1 MPPGVCPPRPP
12 AKSPKGKPRLRNG
25 DNRGAG
31 RPRESPGG
39 PFTTRN
45 GYRMCGIVGYIGFR
59 NATDVLIDGLRRL
72 EYRGY
77 DSAGVA
83 VRTPEGLKVVKRS
96 GKLSALERALKEE
109 HLEGPLG
116 VGHTRWAT
124 HGAPTDPNAHP
135 HTTEDG
141 TIAVI
146 HNGIIENYLELKE
159 ALRARGHRFAS
170 DTDSEVLAH
179 LIEEKYQ
186 GDLFEAFREAL
197 KEVRGAY
204 AVVAVHKDHQ
214 ELVAARTVSPLV
226 IGLGEG
232 ENFLASDVPALLPYT
247 RRVIFLHD
255 GDLARITREGV
266 VVTDLEGRPL
276 SREAVEVDWTL
287 EAAEKGGFPHYML
300 KEIYEQ
306 PWVLENTL
314 GGRLREEEGDVELGL
329 SLDPKAIDRIHVI
342 ACGTASYAGWYG
354 KYLLEALA
362 RIPTEWDVASEYR
375 YRDPLA
381 DERTLAIAI
390 SQSGETI
397 DTLEGLREAKAKGA
411 RTLGVI
417 NAKGSSITREVEDV
431 LYIHAGPEIG
441 VASTKAYTAMLS
453 AMAMLAVH
461 LGRGRGILSREKARE
476 LIREMRKLPRLV
488 EEVLEKRPIIAHL
501 AEKYHQAQD
510 FLFLGRHVQAP
521 TAYEGALKLKE
532 ISYIHAEAYP
542 AGEMKHGPIALI
554 DEHLPVVVLA
564 TQGPLYE
571 KTLSNIQEVRARGG
585 KVIAIAT
592 LGDAGIAKLA
602 QDVLYV
608 PEVHPLLAPIVSVVP
623 LQLLAY
629 EIAVL
634 LGRDVD
640 QPRNLAKSVTVE

>member
-1 MPPGVCPPRPP
+1 
-12 AKSPKGKPRLRNG
+12 
-25 DNRGAG
+25 
-31 RPRESPGG
+31 
-39 PFTTRN
+39 
-45 GYRMCGIVGYIGFR
+45 MCGIVGYIGFR
-59 NATDVLIDGLRRL
+59 NATDVLLDGLRRL

-255 GDLARITREGV
+255 GDVARITREGV
-266 VVTDLEGRPL
+266 EITDLQGRPL

-585 KVIAIAT
+585 KVIAIASE
-592 LGDAGIAKLA
+592 GDEEIRRLA
-602 QDVLYV
+602 QDVVYV